1 MKTRDAGN
9 KFNDTSFL
17 VSLKDFRTEKA
28 GPVWLH
34 FYLFRSSLI
43 WDKRTRKGFIDS
55 GKC

>member
-17 VSLKDFRTEKA
+17 VSLKNFRTEKA